1 MKNKPVKNVKKFL
14 MNSKFFF
21 NNKIFDRKNEWKDF
35 EKIMNKKNIAR
46 KNCLLL
52 PLKTLLKA
60 LNN

>member
-1 MKNKPVKNVKKFL
+1 

-52 PLKTLLKA
+52 PIKTLLKA